1 MHKKM
6 ISLAV
11 LTALIFT
18 AVPIG
23 VSAKT
28 KGELQ
33 RLYDTVANHII
44 KNEELLSSLI
54 TDEEDAICAS
64 AVIIA
69 RDILLSGNVFSDE
82 DIKNAYEALYSAYSK
97 LTLIE
102 QRGSELTTDS
112 KLNLLVTLSVI
123 ILTDDYYALI
133 DADSANGIKAEAENA
148 KAAIANRQNLNDVD
162 FSSVVQRYYEILY
175 TAASLKLKSFTENLI
190 TSGFYDVRN
199 NDWFRDAVKFVYD
212 NGLFKGTSDTE
223 FSPQITMT
231 RAMFITVLSRL
242 ANADVDGFEPF
253 FDDVDSDMYYA
264 APVYWAHANGIISWS
279 GDISFMP
286 DEPITREEMV
296 MSMYN
301 LSVLKGLD
309 VTNYDKSSVQSISDI
324 DRAHESAVEPLR
336 WSYANGVISG
346 YGDGSIKPTK
356 TATRAEVAQVFVNFS
371 VVN

>member
-1 MHKKM
+1 MHKKI

-23 VSAKT
+23 ASAKT

-33 RLYDTVANHII
+33 SLYDTVATHIF
-44 KNEELLSSLI
+44 KNEQLLSSLI

-69 RDILLSGNVFSDE
+69 RDILLSGSVISDE
-82 DIKNAYEALYSAYSK
+82 DIKNAYEALYSAYSM

-112 KLNLLVTLSVI
+112 KLNLLVTLSAI

-133 DADSANGIKAEAENA
+133 DEDSAIAIKTEAENA
-148 KAAIANRQNLNDVD
+148 KASIANRQNMQNVD

-175 TAASLKLKSFTENLI
+175 SAASLKLKSFTEKLI
-190 TSGFYDVRN
+190 TSGFYDVRR
-199 NDWFRDAVKFVYD
+199 NDWFSGAVKYVFD
-212 NGLFKGTSDTE
+212 NGLFKGTSETQ
-223 FSPQITMT
+223 FSPQTTMT

-242 ANADVDGFEPF
+242 AYADADGYEPC
-253 FDDVDSDMYYA
+253 FDDVDSTIYYA
-264 APVYWAHANGIISWS
+264 APIYWAHANGIISWA
-279 GDISFMP
+279 GDESFMP
-286 DEPITREEMV
+286 DKPITREEMV

-309 VTNYDKSSVQSISDI
+309 VTSYDKSFAESISDI
-324 DRAHESAVEPLR
+324 DMANESAVEPLF
-336 WSYANGVISG
+336 WSYANGIISG
-346 YGDGSIKPTK
+346 YGDGSIKPAK

-371 VVN
+371 KVN